1 MFLASPPLLPSQ
13 PPFLQTCSSHLGLTH
28 LALSHLS
35 LLRPLQWSGT
45 HLGAC
50 MGEGGAAAMEAESSV
65 HLSVHP
71 PIHPLMH
78 PSIHLFICPSVH
90 PFTCS
95 SIHPSVHPFVHPS
108 FPSWALTP

>member
-50 MGEGGAAAMEAESSV
+50 MGEGGRRPWRLSPQSICPSI
-65 HLSVHP
+65 HPSIHSCIHPFIYLSVRLF
-71 PIHPLMH
+71 IHSPVH
-78 PSIHLFICPSVH
+78 PSIHLFIH
-90 PFTCS
+90 L
-95 SIHPSVHPFVHPS
+95 SIHPSPPGH
-108 FPSWALTP
+108 

>member
-1 MFLASPPLLPSQ
+1 MFLTFLSLPPSQ

-35 LLRPLQWSGT
+35 LLRHLLWSGT

-50 MGEGGAAAMEAESSV
+50 KGAMGDDSSV

-71 PIHPLMH
+71 
-78 PSIHLFICPSVH
+78 
-90 PFTCS
+90 
-95 SIHPSVHPFVHPS
+95 SIHPSTHLSIYPS
-108 FPSWALTP
+108 IYLSICPSMPPNPRH